1 MLRTPLVLITLAF
14 LGCSHRP
21 GGGDAGPE
29 SDAGADAGTDGGVN
43 AGRDAGLRQSLAHAH
58 NDYRHVR
65 PLLDAL
71 EQGFTSVEAD
81 VFLRDGGIIVSH
93 DAKDIAGEL
102 GALYLQPLA
111 ERVQATGSVYG
122 DGGVFYLW
130 IDLKESTQAL
140 QDALAARLSQESD
153 LTTFEDDG
161 GVTLRPVTVILTGN
175 GVAKK
180 ALVAR
185 PGPRPFI
192 RDDVLAVGDPPADNR
207 WGYYAISYLNR
218 IGWDGKGT
226 IPEADRNILQGLIEA
241 AHRTGRKIRIYDSPD
256 TVPYWTVAQE
266 LGLDFINADD
276 LAGLSAFLAQP

>member
-1 MLRTPLVLITLAF
+1 MLRSSALLITLAF
-14 LGCSHRP
+14 LGCAHR
-21 GGGDAGPE
+21 GGGSDAGP
-29 SDAGADAGTDGGVN
+29 DGDAGTDGGAD
-43 AGRDAGLRQSLAHAH
+43 AGPVRDAGLRQSLAHAH

-93 DAKDIAGEL
+93 DAKDVAGEL
-102 GALYLQPLA
+102 GALYLEPLA
-111 ERVQATGSVYG
+111 ARVQATGSVYG

-130 IDLKESTQAL
+130 IDLKESTLAL
-140 QDALAARLSQESD
+140 QDALAARLAQESD

-175 GVAKK
+175 GAAKK

-192 RDDVLAVGDPPADNR
+192 RDDVLNVGDPPADNK

-226 IPEADRNILQGLIEA
+226 IPDADRNILQGLIEA

-276 LAGLSAFLAQP
+276 LVGLSTFLAQP